1 MFSVVVGVYFIVL
14 DEIMQQYLHCLS
26 PLPAVCIAVVFAGN
40 FYTKLHIWAFN
51 FQLFDEMNE

>member
-1 MFSVVVGVYFIVL
+1 ML